1 MKIKY
6 KETTGLLNKMVKK
19 YCLKDFT
26 EHNLK
31 KNEVYI
37 SKDDVMK
44 MYNQI
49 MKDEFITGFTYYL
62 QEVKN

>member
-1 MKIKY
+1 
-6 KETTGLLNKMVKK
+6 MVKK

-62 QEVKN
+62 QEVKK